1 MPQNIRYIFFTRF
14 GRLDGIVTKADI
26 VHLMTMHVPFV
37 GALADG
43 GEREEY
49 KSPEVVWA
57 AS

>member
-1 MPQNIRYIFFTRF
+1 M
-14 GRLDGIVTKADI
+14 TKADI
-26 VHLMTMHVPFV
+26 VHLMTTHVPFV

>member
-1 MPQNIRYIFFTRF
+1 M
-14 GRLDGIVTKADI
+14 TKADI

-37 GALADG
+37 GALAGG